1 MQDVPR
7 NKQVK
12 EINEMSDDLI
22 NLQNKRISKL
32 EKQLEEERSK
42 LQQLLSYKDKDK
54 SPIKMEIEK
63 VVDKWNLTLPSG
75 RVMKGLNSLKDCSV
89 LIVEKYQYAQF
100 KNKPFYLYDHNTKC
114 EFRDYRVF
122 TEYLEMED
130 GEIVDMTD
138 KAEERRN
145 QIIKD
150 AKKLRASKTK
160 RVHSKVKKIDAR
172 IFDRTY

>member
-1 MQDVPR
+1 
-7 NKQVK
+7 
-12 EINEMSDDLI
+12 MSDDLI

-63 VVDKWNLTLPSG
+63 IVDKWNLTLPSG

>member
-1 MQDVPR
+1 
-7 NKQVK
+7 
-12 EINEMSDDLI
+12 MSDDLI

>member
-1 MQDVPR
+1 
-7 NKQVK
+7 
-12 EINEMSDDLI
+12 MSDDLI

-75 RVMKGLNSLKDCSV
+75 RVMKGLDSLKDCSV
-89 LIVEKYQYAQF
+89 LIVEKYQMAQS
-100 KNKPFYLYDHNTKC
+100 KGRPFILKDHNTKSK
-114 EFRDYRVF
+114 FRDYRVI
-122 TEYLEMED
+122 TQYLVMED

-138 KAEERRN
+138 KSEEEAEKRRN
-145 QIIKD
+145 QTIKD
-150 AKKLRASKTK
+150 MEKLRASKTK

>member
-1 MQDVPR
+1 
-7 NKQVK
+7 
-12 EINEMSDDLI
+12 MSDDLI

-63 VVDKWNLTLPSG
+63 IVNKWNITLPSG
-75 RVMKGLNSLKDCSV
+75 LVMKGLDSLKDCSD
-89 LIVEKYQYAQF
+89 LIVEKYQMAQR
-100 KNKPFYLYDHNTKC
+100 KNRPFILYDHNTKC
-114 EFRDYRVF
+114 EFRDYRVI
-122 TEYLEMED
+122 TQYLVMED

-138 KAEERRN
+138 KSVKEAEKRRN
-145 QIIKD
+145 QTIKD
-150 AKKLRASKTK
+150 MKKLRASKTK
-160 RVHSKVKKIDAR
+160 RVQSKVKKIDAR

>member
-1 MQDVPR
+1 
-7 NKQVK
+7 
-12 EINEMSDDLI
+12 MSDDLI

-32 EKQLEEERSK
+32 AKQLEEERSK

>member
-1 MQDVPR
+1 
-7 NKQVK
+7 
-12 EINEMSDDLI
+12 MSDELI

-32 EKQLEEERSK
+32 EKQLEEERNK

-63 VVDKWNLTLPSG
+63 IVDKWNLTLPSG

-89 LIVEKYQYAQF
+89 LIVEKYQMAQR
-100 KNKPFYLYDHNTKC
+100 KGRPFILKDHNTKS
-114 EFRDYRVF
+114 EFLDYRVL
-122 TEYLEMED
+122 TQYLVMED

-138 KAEERRN
+138 KSEKEAEKRRN
-145 QIIKD
+145 QTIKD
-150 AKKLRASKTK
+150 MKKLRDSKTK
-160 RVHSKVKKIDAR
+160 RVQRNVKKIDTK